1 MSCPGGR
8 TKTVR
13 ELVAFARRG
22 RRKGWRRATDRAVG
36 ISLFMLFGGSAWAWE
51 VSGPGFYPGSLQTYP
66 QPLQPALPS
75 SVGPESGRPR
85 PDGVFK
91 VETKF
96 DAFDAARSRPGGAPG
111 FVVPKN
117 GETNGI
123 EDFRFSLATPDEG
136 VRLSLRAAE
145 SFYAANPEYLR
156 LLASR
161 SKNTNSPG
169 KERFL
174 FREGEGTAA
183 LQRLDVKVFD
193 AGWLGASAYASHRE
207 VDSYFES
214 LAAEKAKDEFS
225 VANRSSEVG
234 GGKVRFGSFSLAA
247 SYATT
252 SALSGAALPAETKQ
266 ERSITFDLTDFR
278 KRAGD
283 FLPVAVWSLA
293 PAGVYVGSFVKETAY
308 GPAGGPP
315 DRTSGANAGAYWT
328 WSGGNANVNYWN
340 YYLDSRRTGEA
351 SYDSAGRG
359 FDASVG
365 FYGAL
370 LQYYGGFSYHR
381 SEDLAE
387 LSKGVDTGFDAYSS
401 VTYKPPHFPEVV
413 IDGSIGRY
421 GYRSLSYGMAD
432 DAVYWSTGIG
442 FELFRF
448 LWDTGG
454 TKQDGAVKGANVGSP
469 SLKVFYRYSAESD
482 RGAATESHSDD
493 HLFGVAF
500 RFGSALPAISQ
511 FGMRRRGNE
520 LVNPLAR

>member
-1 MSCPGGR
+1 M
-8 TKTVR
+8 R
-13 ELVAFARRG
+13 ELARLALAHLG
-22 RRKGWRRATDRAVG
+22 RRKGLRRVPGSAVG
-36 ISLFMLFGGSAWAWE
+36 IPLFVLFGGSAWAWE
-51 VSGPGFYPGSLQTYP
+51 LVSVPGFYPDPLQTYP
-66 QPLQPALPS
+66 QPLQLGLPS
-75 SVGPESGRPR
+75 SLGPESVRQR
-85 PDGVFK
+85 PDDVFK

-96 DAFDAARSRPGGAPG
+96 DAFDAARSKPGGAPG
-111 FVVPKN
+111 FIVPKN

-123 EDFRFSLATPDEG
+123 EDFRFSLATSDER

-145 SFYAANPEYLR
+145 SFYAANSEYLR

-161 SKNTNSPG
+161 STNKNSPG

-174 FREGEGTAA
+174 FREGAEGAA
-183 LQRLDVKVFD
+183 GLARLDVKVLD
-193 AGWLGASAYASHRE
+193 ADWLGASTFASHRD
-207 VDSYFES
+207 VDTYFES

-234 GGKVRFGSFSLAA
+234 GGKLRFGSFSLTA
-247 SYATT
+247 SYAT
-252 SALSGAALPAETKQ
+252 SSGLSGAALPAETKQ

-278 KRAGD
+278 KRTGD
-283 FLPVAVWSLA
+283 FLPAALWSLA

-308 GPAGGPP
+308 GAAEGPP

-328 WSGGNANVNYWN
+328 WNGGSANASYWN

-351 SYDSAGRG
+351 SYDSTGRG
-359 FDASVG
+359 FDVSVSL
-365 FYGAL
+365 YGAL

-387 LSKGVDTGFDAYSS
+387 LSRGVDTGFDAYSS
-401 VTYKPPHFPEVV
+401 VTYKPPHLPEVV

-421 GYRSLSYGMAD
+421 GYRSLSDGMAD

-442 FELFRF
+442 LELFRF
-448 LWDTGG
+448 LWGTAG
-454 TKQDGAVKGANVGSP
+454 TKQDGAVKSANVGSP
-469 SLKVFYRYSAESD
+469 SLKVFYRYSTEAD
-482 RGAATESHSDD
+482 RGTATESHSDD

-500 RFGSALPAISQ
+500 RFGSALPAASQ